1 MVSREKSQNT
11 EIDCAVAELVERLL
25 RAEFAIKRIQR
36 TLREAGIAIHRRTI
50 RRIKRGKHV
59 SQTIGP
65 RRRRCPGC
73 GGKQLFPCRVCAA
86 RALNPA
92 AA

>member
-1 MVSREKSQNT
+1 MCGAVMVSREKTKAT
-11 EIDCAVAELVERLL
+11 EIDCALAEAVARLL
-25 RAEFAIKRIQR
+25 RAKVGIKRIV
-36 TLREAGIAIHRRTI
+36 RELEVARKTVRKIA
-50 RRIKRGKHV
+50 RGVHV

-73 GGKQLFPCRVCAA
+73 GGKQLMPCRVCAA